1 MKYTNEEEFQKLQEQ
16 LFAVKTKDE
25 ACSILWQMKPLIE
38 HASRSALKTR
48 LKKLLWSHLLTWP
61 QLYEQAEE
69 MTEIFMTHLLKR
81 WQKHSTK
88 RVLDLGNYMYY
99 YIIITNTE
107 SRKLERTMT
116 EYVYD
121 TQERAY
127 YMDED
132 AILDRI
138 EMENSIS
145 K

>member
-1 MKYTNEEEFQKLQEQ
+1 MEYTNEEEFQKLQSK
-16 LFAVKTKDE
+16 LFASETKEE

-48 LKKLLWSHLLTWP
+48 LKKLLWNKLLTWP

-81 WQKHSTK
+81 WEKKSTK
-88 RVLDLGNYMYY
+88 RVSNLGNYMYF

-121 TQERAY
+121 TSERAY
-127 YMDED
+127 YLDED
-132 AILDRI
+132 AILDKI